1 MLLLTGIWMEIGEN
15 MQDRCGTLSQLESVR
30 EEEEEEMRLMAQ
42 RRGGRPGLSS
52 GIAGVP

>member
-30 EEEEEEMRLMAQ
+30 KEEEEEMRLMAQ